1 VDIVDPTDQR
11 RMRRRSHLAVTLV
24 ALLTV
29 GASIVT
35 TTPRGS
41 ALAAD
46 PQHQLAATQAQLA
59 DARAARESLQARL
72 DQQRGRLAELQVQ
85 AGNLAS
91 ALDLARAELADVSA
105 RYDQVAALLVQVRG
119 QVDEMKRRLDQ
130 LNAQIAELDA
140 QLKKVAADIGRRTQE
155 LNTREALL
163 QDHLRSAYAESQTSL
178 LEVLLSASSLD
189 DATTQM
195 SYLLTVSEQDSAL
208 AEQIRTI
215 RAELDTRRKTLDEG
229 RRALDQARLEA
240 AAQANALHLREGEL
254 TKMEAQLAALKAA
267 ADEKR
272 AAQEAALNAS
282 LQAKGDV
289 EAQIAAVQAA
299 AAAQERLV
307 SQLQNQAAALQAQID
322 EARRQAE
329 AEAARRRAADEAAR
343 DAISASGYQWPEAGR
358 NVTQEWGPT
367 SFVLEPSYTYR
378 GVHYAHF
385 HAGIDM
391 SNGCGTPIMAAKEGV
406 VVASGQPLLPFDTGF
421 GVVVQHEG
429 GIQTWYWHMQP
440 RVVVAPGQIV
450 LGGTVV
456 GYEGSTGN
464 STGCHLHFATN
475 LNGVWE
481 NPRNWLP

>member
-1 VDIVDPTDQR
+1 
-11 RMRRRSHLAVTLV
+11 MRRRSHLAVTLV

-59 DARAARESLQARL
+59 DAHAARESLQARL
-72 DQQRGRLAELQVQ
+72 DQQRTRLAELQTE
-85 AGNLAS
+85 ATDLAS
-91 ALDLARAELADVSA
+91 ALDVARAQLADVTS
-105 RYDQVAALLVQVRG
+105 RYDQVAGLLVGVRG
-119 QVDEMKRRLDQ
+119 QVDEMKARLDQ
-130 LNAQIAELDA
+130 LNGQIAELDA
-140 QLKKVAADIGRRTQE
+140 QLKAVAAEITQRTAE
-155 LNTREALL
+155 LHRREALL

-195 SYLLTVSEQDSAL
+195 SYMLTVSEQDSAL
-208 AEQIRTI
+208 AEEIRTI
-215 RAELDTRRKTLDEG
+215 RAELDTRQRTLESG

-240 AAQANALHLREGEL
+240 AGQANALHLRERQL
-254 TKMEAQLAALKAA
+254 ASLEAQLATLKAA
-267 ADEKR
+267 ADQKR
-272 AAQEAALNAS
+272 AQQEAALNAS

-289 EAQIAAVQAA
+289 EAQIAAVQRA

-322 EARRQAE
+322 EARRRAA
-329 AEAARRRAADEAAR
+329 AEAARN
-343 DAISASGYQWPEAGR
+343 AISASGFQWPEAGR

-367 SFVLEPSYTYR
+367 SYVLEPSYTYQ
-378 GVHYAHF
+378 GTYYPHF
-385 HAGIDM
+385 HAGIDIA
-391 SNGCGTPIMAAKEGV
+391 NGCGTPEMAAKEGV
-406 VVASGQPLLPFDTGF
+406 VVASGQPLYPFDTGF
-421 GVVVQHEG
+421 GVVIQHEG
-429 GIQTWYWHMQP
+429 NVQTWYWHMQP

-475 LNGVWE
+475 VNGVWE
-481 NPRNWLP
+481 NPRNFLP

>member
-1 VDIVDPTDQR
+1 
-11 RMRRRSHLAVTLV
+11 MRRRSHLAVTLV
-24 ALLTV
+24 ALLMV

-59 DARAARESLQARL
+59 DAQAARESLQATL
-72 DQQRGRLAELQVQ
+72 DQQRTRLAELQSE
-85 AGNLAS
+85 ATNLAS
-91 ALDLARAELADVSA
+91 ALDVARAQLADVAS
-105 RYDQVAALLVQVRG
+105 RYEQVAGLLVGVRG
-119 QVDEMKRRLDQ
+119 QVDEMKGRLNQ
-130 LNAQIAELDA
+130 LNGQIAELDA
-140 QLKKVAADIGRRTQE
+140 QLKAVAAEITQRTAE
-155 LNTREALL
+155 LHRREALL

-195 SYLLTVSEQDSAL
+195 SYMLTVSEQDSAL
-208 AEQIRTI
+208 AEEIRTI
-215 RAELDTRRKTLDEG
+215 RAELDTRQRTLESG

-240 AAQANALHLREGEL
+240 AGQANALHLRERQL
-254 TKMEAQLAALKAA
+254 ASMEAQLAALKAA

-272 AAQEAALNAS
+272 VQQEAALNAS

-289 EAQIAAVQAA
+289 EAQIAAVQRA

-322 EARRQAE
+322 EARRRAA
-329 AEAARRRAADEAAR
+329 AEAAKN
-343 DAISASGYQWPEAGR
+343 AISASGFQWPEAGR

-367 SFVLEPSYTYR
+367 SYVLEPSYTYQ
-378 GVHYAHF
+378 GTYYPHF
-385 HAGIDM
+385 HAGIDIA
-391 SNGCGTPIMAAKEGV
+391 NGCGTPEMAAKEGV
-406 VVASGQPLLPFDTGF
+406 VVASGQPLYPFDTGF
-421 GVVVQHEG
+421 GVVIQHEG
-429 GIQTWYWHMQP
+429 NVQTWYWHMQP
-440 RVVVAPGQIV
+440 RMVVAPGQIV

-475 LNGVWE
+475 VNGVWE
-481 NPRNWLP
+481 NPRNFLL

>member
-1 VDIVDPTDQR
+1 
-11 RMRRRSHLAVTLV
+11 MRRRSHLAVTLV

-59 DARAARESLQARL
+59 DAQAARESLQARL
-72 DQQRGRLAELQVQ
+72 DQQRGRLAELQTE
-85 AGNLAS
+85 ASNLAS
-91 ALDLARAELADVSA
+91 ALDVARAELADVTSQ
-105 RYDQVAALLVQVRG
+105 YEQVSGLLVQVRR
-119 QVDEMKRRLDQ
+119 QVDEQKGRLDQ
-130 LNAQIAELDA
+130 LNGQIAELDA
-140 QLKKVAADIGRRTQE
+140 QLKAVAAEIQQRTAE
-155 LNTREALL
+155 LHKREALL

-195 SYLLTVSEQDSAL
+195 SYMLTVSEQDSAL
-208 AEQIRTI
+208 AEEIRTI
-215 RAELDTRRKTLDEG
+215 RAELDTRQRTLEAG
-229 RRALDQARLEA
+229 RRALDQTRLEA
-240 AAQANALHLREGEL
+240 AAQANALHLREGQL
-254 TKMEAQLAALKAA
+254 ASMDAQLATLKAA
-267 ADEKR
+267 ADQKR
-272 AAQEAALNAS
+272 VQQEAALNTS

-289 EAQIAAVQAA
+289 EAQIAAVQRA

-307 SQLQNQAAALQAQID
+307 SQLQNQAAAFQAQID

-329 AEAARRRAADEAAR
+329 AEAARRRAAAEAAAN
-343 DAISASGYQWPEAGR
+343 AISASGFQWPEAGR

-378 GVHYAHF
+378 GTSYPHF
-385 HAGIDM
+385 HAGIDIAD
-391 SNGCGTPIMAAKEGV
+391 GCGTPLMAAKEGV
-406 VVASGQPLLPFDTGF
+406 VVASGQPLYPFDSGF
-421 GVVVQHEG
+421 GVVIQHEG

-450 LGGTVV
+450 LAGTMV
-456 GYEGSTGN
+456 GYEGATGN
-464 STGCHLHFATN
+464 ATGCHLHFATN

>member
-1 VDIVDPTDQR
+1 
-11 RMRRRSHLAVTLV
+11 MRRRSHLAVTLV

-59 DARAARESLQARL
+59 DAQAAREALQSQL
-72 DQQRGRLAELQVQ
+72 DQQRGRLAELQTQ
-85 AGNLAS
+85 ASNLAS
-91 ALDLARAELADVSA
+91 ALDVARAELADVTA
-105 RYDQVAALLVQVRG
+105 QYDQVYGLLVQVRQ
-119 QVDEMKRRLDQ
+119 QVDEIRSRLEQ
-130 LNAQIAELDA
+130 LNRQIAALDT
-140 QLKKVAADIGRRTQE
+140 QLKQVAAEIEQRTEE
-155 LNTREALL
+155 LHAREALL

-195 SYLLTVSEQDSAL
+195 SYLLTVSEQDTAL
-208 AEQIRTI
+208 AGEIRTI
-215 RAELDTRRKTLDEG
+215 RAELDTRRQSLEEG
-229 RRALDQARLEA
+229 RRALDQARLAA
-240 AAQANALHLREGEL
+240 AAQGDALHLREGDL
-254 TKMEAQLAALKAA
+254 AKMETQLATLKAA
-267 ADEKR
+267 ADRKR
-272 AAQEAALNAS
+272 AEQEAALNSS

-289 EAQIAAVQAA
+289 EAQIAAVERA

-343 DAISASGYQWPEAGR
+343 DAISASGFQWPEAGR

-367 SFVLEPSYTYR
+367 DFVLEPAYTYH
-378 GVHYAHF
+378 GTYYAHF
-385 HAGIDM
+385 HAGIDI

-406 VVASGQPLLPFDTGF
+406 VVASGQPLYPFDSGY
-421 GVVVQHEG
+421 GVVIQHEG
-429 GIQTWYWHMQP
+429 GIQTWYWHLQP
-440 RVVVAPGQIV
+440 RVVVSPGQIV

-475 LNGVWE
+475 LDGVWE

>member
-1 VDIVDPTDQR
+1 
-11 RMRRRSHLAVTLV
+11 MRRRSHLAVTLV

-59 DARAARESLQARL
+59 DAQAARESLQARL
-72 DQQRGRLAELQVQ
+72 DQQRTRLAELQTE
-85 AGNLAS
+85 ATNLGS
-91 ALDLARAELADVSA
+91 ALDVARAQLADVTS
-105 RYDQVAALLVQVRG
+105 RYEQVAGLLVGVRE
-119 QVDEMKRRLDQ
+119 QVDEMKGRLNQ
-130 LNAQIAELDA
+130 LNGQIAELDA
-140 QLKKVAADIGRRTQE
+140 QLKAVAAEITQRTGE
-155 LNTREALL
+155 LHRREALL

-195 SYLLTVSEQDSAL
+195 SYMLTVSEQDSAL
-208 AEQIRTI
+208 ADEIRTI
-215 RAELDTRRKTLDEG
+215 RAELDTRQRTLESG

-240 AAQANALHLREGEL
+240 AGQANALHLRERQL
-254 TKMEAQLAALKAA
+254 ASMEAQLATLKAA

-272 AAQEAALNAS
+272 VQQEAALNAS

-289 EAQIAAVQAA
+289 EAQIAAVQRA

-307 SQLQNQAAALQAQID
+307 SQLRNQAAALQAQID
-322 EARRQAE
+322 EARRRAA
-329 AEAARRRAADEAAR
+329 AEAARNAT
-343 DAISASGYQWPEAGR
+343 SASGFQWPEAGR

-367 SFVLEPSYTYR
+367 SYVLEPSYTYQ
-378 GVHYAHF
+378 GTYYPHF
-385 HAGIDM
+385 HAGIDIA
-391 SNGCGTPIMAAKEGV
+391 NGCGTPEMAAKEGV
-406 VVASGQPLLPFDTGF
+406 VVASGQPLYPFDSGF
-421 GVVVQHEG
+421 GVVIQHEG
-429 GIQTWYWHMQP
+429 NVQTWYWHMQT

-475 LNGVWE
+475 VNGVWE
-481 NPRNWLP
+481 NPRNFLP

>member
-1 VDIVDPTDQR
+1 
-11 RMRRRSHLAVTLV
+11 MRRRSHLAVTLV
-24 ALLTV
+24 ALLMV

-59 DARAARESLQARL
+59 DAQAARESLQATL
-72 DQQRGRLAELQVQ
+72 DQQRTRLAELQSE
-85 AGNLAS
+85 ATNLAS
-91 ALDLARAELADVSA
+91 ALDVARAQLADVAS
-105 RYDQVAALLVQVRG
+105 RYEQVAGLLVGVRG
-119 QVDEMKRRLDQ
+119 QVDEMKGRLNQ
-130 LNAQIAELDA
+130 LNGQIAELDA
-140 QLKKVAADIGRRTQE
+140 QLKAVAAEITQRTAE
-155 LNTREALL
+155 LHRREALL

-195 SYLLTVSEQDSAL
+195 SYMLTVSEQDSAL
-208 AEQIRTI
+208 AEEIRTI
-215 RAELDTRRKTLDEG
+215 RAELDTRQRTLESG

-240 AAQANALHLREGEL
+240 AGQANALHLRERQL
-254 TKMEAQLAALKAA
+254 ASMEAQLAALKAA

-272 AAQEAALNAS
+272 VLQEAALNAS

-289 EAQIAAVQAA
+289 EAQIAAVQRA

-322 EARRQAE
+322 EARRRAA
-329 AEAARRRAADEAAR
+329 AEAAKN
-343 DAISASGYQWPEAGR
+343 AISASGFQWPEAGR

-367 SFVLEPSYTYR
+367 SYVLEPSYTYQ
-378 GVHYAHF
+378 GTYYPHF
-385 HAGIDM
+385 HAGIDIA
-391 SNGCGTPIMAAKEGV
+391 NGCGTPEMAAKEGV
-406 VVASGQPLLPFDTGF
+406 VVASGQPLYPFDTGF
-421 GVVVQHEG
+421 GVVIQHEG
-429 GIQTWYWHMQP
+429 NVQTWYWHMQP
-440 RVVVAPGQIV
+440 RMVVAPGQIV

-475 LNGVWE
+475 VNGVWE
-481 NPRNWLP
+481 NPRNFLL